1 MNKNPLLH
9 IFFILTFVSLT
20 KAQDFNLY
28 TPSNEMYL
36 FSAYDEGANA
46 FRYNPAVL
54 GLRHKLNFTL
64 NAFIEN
70 RKGKI
75 KVSEGDFL
83 LNLGNFG
90 FGYRNSSVR
99 LLANALYPTIA
110 EPRSFA
116 NVLHTFNFA
125 FGAGSKTITA
135 GLLFQHSVTKSD
147 SYLNQFQYGLESKSK
162 ISIAI
167 LYRPFSFISTA
178 FVYKSGEAVIIDT
191 ETANKYTIGAAI
203 RPLNNDMLTLMADF
217 SFIPYNN
224 SKFFGDNI
232 IKAGFD
238 IKPYKGIHINGN
250 YTQINSLI
258 NYNSKTYNS
267 INIGIGFEFPNAFIR
282 YNNNFSRNNR
292 DGYYSNDYPWRSNGS
307 HISLSFNLERRE
319 SIISPPKHILEI
331 SLSGSLQDYNT
342 SDILFGI
349 LGDGKRSIH
358 EVIADIDYAAKDES
372 VSGLLLKIYPLA
384 TGRFEITANMEELGA
399 ALERFKKSGKKI
411 TAYLPENTQAAEYYI
426 ASFAN
431 NIVMPEE
438 AIFYYGLSIDVTNY
452 KQFLQKYGIELQTF
466 YAGKYKLTFQGLL
479 DSTTEEGKEVINR
492 MLDIIYDK
500 MLKRITDTRKISLD
514 DYMRTKLSQP
524 ISGREAKR
532 LGLIDI
538 NGWFQ
543 DAKDIAEKNSNTSSF
558 TQSLNRSEWDYT
570 WSEPDQI
577 AIIGVYGSITEGES
591 EAPPIINIPIPFLS
605 GGRSTGSETVVS
617 QLEDAFSNPR
627 VKAVIL
633 RIESGGGSAL
643 ASAEIN
649 AAIIRLKKKYNKP
662 FIVSMGGAAASGG
675 YYISVNGDKIFA
687 SETTVTGSIGVFG
700 AIPNLDSLLEQQ
712 KIKVETFKRGEYSD
726 IISITKKLNKDEIDI
741 IQGLIDFYYEKFV
754 GEIVD
759 ARKLTKDEVEKIAQG
774 RVWMGTDAYNKKL
787 IDEIGGLYDAVN
799 YAKKK
804 SGIGK
809 RFKLV
814 YYAVPGGNTI
824 SQIVSSSVLKYL
836 EYNLLNLTGF
846 GDEEDGLEIKY

>member
-532 LGLIDI
+532 LKLIDI

-543 DAKDIAEKNSNTSSF
+543 DAKDIAEKNSGTTSF